1 MDDYAKARYKDTQEL
16 TILKFID
23 DNGKM
28 NPDISEVDFI
38 QDGDLNKSLQHFVSR
53 PMCFWLDK
61 PYQCLFFQCLEIL
74 EDHEEAFL
82 QHYMA
87 DENPGRPE
95 FRICHDKAQYC
106 NAVGNGAFGQ
116 TDENIKHE
124 L

>member
-1 MDDYAKARYKDTQEL
+1 MDDYAKARYKDTNEL

-28 NPDISEVDFI
+28 NPEISLVDFI
-38 QDGDLNKSLQHFVSR
+38 QDGDLNKSLQHF
-53 PMCFWLDK
+53 
-61 PYQCLFFQCLEIL
+61 CLEIL

-82 QHYMA
+82 DHYMA
-87 DENPGRPE
+87 DENPGRPD

-106 NAVGNGAFGQ
+106 NAKGNGAFGAEGQ
-116 TDENIKHE
+116 NIKHE